1 MVIPAHIFREYD
13 IRGLVDTDLTAETM
27 ERLGLAAAA
36 TFVREGILEAVVGR
50 DNRATSDAYAEA
62 VERGLAAGGVSVIDI
77 GVVPTPVFYFAAK
90 AWGKSAGLM
99 VTASHNPPQ
108 FNGLKV
114 YRGEGTIYGD
124 EILELGDLAAGKLAS
139 PGGGRVTSRD
149 VRREYVEFVAGNV
162 KPLRPVAFAA
172 DGGNGT
178 AGIVASD
185 LFAAVGSKPIELFMD
200 SDPNYPNHHPD
211 PTVPKNLVAL
221 RREVLARHLEL
232 GVAFDGDADRLGVVD
247 DRGEILWGDRLLAL
261 FARDVLRENPGAA
274 VIFEV
279 KCSQSLPEDIISHGG
294 RPIMWKTGHSLIKKK
309 MRDEGA
315 LLAGEMSG
323 HLFFADRYYGFDD
336 AIYAAC
342 RLIEIVSRDRR
353 PLSELLADLPR
364 YESTPEI
371 RIECDDA
378 RKFDVVREA
387 RDYFKRHYDVID
399 IDGARIQFD
408 GGWGLVRASN
418 TQPVLVLRFEAT
430 TKDRLREIKREF
442 AGVLSRYID
451 TAALTEE

>member
-13 IRGLVDTDLTAETM
+13 IRGLVGTDLTAETM

-36 TFVREGILEAVVGR
+36 TFVREDIREAVVGR
-50 DNRATSDAYAEA
+50 DNRATSDMYAEA
-62 VERGLAAGGVSVIDI
+62 VARGLTAGGVSVIDV
-77 GVVPTPVFYFAAK
+77 GVVPTPVFYFAEK

-99 VTASHNPPQ
+99 ITASHNPPQ
-108 FNGLKV
+108 YNGLKV
-114 YRGEGTIYGD
+114 YRGEGTIYGE
-124 EILELGDLAAGKLAS
+124 EILELRDLAAGKLPT
-139 PGGGRVTSRD
+139 PGGGGVTRRD
-149 VRREYVEFVAGNV
+149 VKREYVEYVAGNV
-162 KPLRPVAFAA
+162 KLSRPVAFAA

-178 AGIVASD
+178 AGIVAGD
-185 LFAAVGSKPIELFMD
+185 LFAALGAKPIELFMD
-200 SDPNYPNHHPD
+200 PDPNYPNHHPD
-211 PTVPKNLVAL
+211 PTVPKNLAAL
-221 RREVLARHLEL
+221 KREVLGRGLEL
-232 GVAFDGDADRLGVVD
+232 GVAFDGDADRLGVID

-353 PLSELLADLPR
+353 PLGELLADLPR

-371 RIECDDA
+371 RIECDDD

-387 RDYFKRHYDVID
+387 RDHFKRRYEVID
-399 IDGARIQFD
+399 IDGARVQFD

-430 TKDRLREIKREF
+430 TKERLREIKREF

>member
-1 MVIPAHIFREYD
+1 
-13 IRGLVDTDLTAETM
+13 
-27 ERLGLAAAA
+27 
-36 TFVREGILEAVVGR
+36 
-50 DNRATSDAYAEA
+50 
-62 VERGLAAGGVSVIDI
+62 
-77 GVVPTPVFYFAAK
+77 
-90 AWGKSAGLM
+90 
-99 VTASHNPPQ
+99 
-108 FNGLKV
+108 V

-124 EILELGDLAAGKLAS
+124 EILELRDMAAGELPG
-139 PGGGRVTSRD
+139 PGGGSVTRRD
-149 VRREYVEFVAGNV
+149 ATAEYIAHVAGNI
-162 KPLRPVAFAA
+162 KLARPVAFAA

-178 AGIVASD
+178 AGIVAGR
-185 LFAAVGSKPIELFMD
+185 LFEALGVKPLELFMD
-200 SDPNYPNHHPD
+200 PDPDYPNHHPD
-211 PTVPKNLVAL
+211 PTVPKNLAAL
-221 RREVLARHLEL
+221 KSEVLERGLEF
-232 GVAFDGDADRLGVVD
+232 GVAFDGDADRLGVID

-261 FARDVLRENPGAA
+261 FAREVLRDNPGAA

-342 RLIEIVSRDRR
+342 RLVEIVSSGRR

-387 RDYFKRHYDVID
+387 RDYFKRRYDVID

-430 TKDRLREIKREF
+430 TPERLREIRREF
-442 AGVLSRYID
+442 ARALARHID
-451 TAALTEE
+451 TTALTEE